1 MPVVTLSTDIG
12 QTDYI
17 VGAIKGQLL
26 SADASNTI
34 VDITHQLSQHNYQ
47 HTAYLCNNA
56 FRHFPA
62 GTFHIIIVNLFEALP
77 KHMLI
82 AEHNN
87 QYIACPDNG
96 ILTTVCGVTPLNVTA
111 IDVETPHSFGVLACT
126 QALATAIKKL
136 GHTPNLQH
144 VGRPITNIKEKYPLR
159 STIGADW
166 IDSQI
171 IFIDS
176 FENVVINVTK
186 EEFEEQRRGRNFKII
201 FTRDEVIDKLSEN
214 YASVAPGD
222 KLAWFNS
229 AGYLE
234 IAINK
239 GNMAGLFG
247 LRGFSENTVKQAL
260 LHNKLLYQTVRI
272 FFVD

>member
-1 MPVVTLSTDIG
+1 MPIVTLSTDIG

-17 VGAIKGQLL
+17 IGAIKGQLL

-47 HTAYLCNNA
+47 HTAYLCNSA
-56 FRHFPA
+56 FKHFPA
-62 GTFHIIIVNLFEALP
+62 GTFHIIIVNLFESLP
-77 KHMLI
+77 THMLV
-82 AEHNN
+82 AEYNN

-96 ILTTVCGVTPLNVTA
+96 ILTTVCGVKPANVIA
-111 IDVETPHSFGVLACT
+111 VDVDAADHFGVLACT
-126 QALATAIKKL
+126 QALAIALTKL
-136 GHTPNLQH
+136 GNAASLQH
-144 VGRPITNIKEKYPLR
+144 AGRPIENIREKYPLR
-159 STIGADW
+159 STIGANW
-166 IDSQI
+166 IDSQV

-176 FENVVINVTK
+176 FENVVINITR
-186 EEFEEQRRGRNFKII
+186 EEFDEQRRGRNFKIV
-201 FTRDEVIDKLSEN
+201 FTRNEVIEKLSDN

-247 LRGFSENTVKQAL
+247 LQGFSESTVKQTA

-272 FFVD
+272 HFVD

>member
-1 MPVVTLSTDIG
+1 MPIVTLSTDIG

-17 VGAIKGQLL
+17 IGAIKGQLL
-26 SADASNTI
+26 TADASNTI

-47 HTAYLCNNA
+47 HTAYLCNSA
-56 FRHFPA
+56 FKHFPP
-62 GTFHIIIVNLFEALP
+62 GSFHIIIVNLFESLP
-77 KHMLI
+77 THMLI

-96 ILTTVCGVTPLNVTA
+96 ILTTVCGTKPAGVIAVDVDTA
-111 IDVETPHSFGVLACT
+111 HSFGVLACT
-126 QALATAIKKL
+126 QVLAMSLKKL
-136 GHTPNLQH
+136 GHSPGLQH
-144 VGRPITNIKEKYPLR
+144 VGRTIDNIKEKYPLR

-176 FENVVINVTK
+176 FENVVINITK
-186 EEFEEQRRGRNFKII
+186 EEFDEQRRGRNFKII
-201 FTRDEVIDKLSEN
+201 FTRNEVIEKLSDN

-247 LRGFSENTVKQAL
+247 LQGFSESTVKQAAM
-260 LHNKLLYQTVRI
+260 HNKLLYQTVRI
-272 FFVD
+272 FFVS

>member
-1 MPVVTLSTDIG
+1 MPIVTLSTDIG
-12 QTDYI
+12 YTDYI
-17 VGAIKGQLL
+17 TGAIKGQLL
-26 SADASNTI
+26 SADAGNII
-34 VDITHQLSQHNYQ
+34 VDITHQLSQNNYQ

-56 FRHFPA
+56 FKHYPA
-62 GTFHIIIVNLFEALP
+62 GAFHIILVNVFESLP
-77 KHMLI
+77 THMLI

-96 ILTTVCGVTPLNVTA
+96 ILTIVCGIKPANVIAVNVDTEGSFGILACTKALAEAIKKISSHASLLQAGRA
-111 IDVETPHSFGVLACT
+111 IDV
-126 QALATAIKKL
+126 
-136 GHTPNLQH
+136 
-144 VGRPITNIKEKYPLR
+144 IKEKYPLR
-159 STIGADW
+159 PAIGADW

-176 FENVVINVTK
+176 FENVVINITK

-201 FTRDEVIDKLSEN
+201 FTRDEVIDRLSDN

-234 IAINK
+234 IAINR

-247 LRGFSENTVKQAL
+247 LKGYSENTVKQAVL
-260 LHNKLLYQTVRI
+260 YNKLLYQTVRI

>member
-1 MPVVTLSTDIG
+1 MPVITLSTDIG

-17 VGAIKGQLL
+17 AGAIKGQLL
-26 SADASNTI
+26 SADAGNTI

-56 FRHFPA
+56 FKHFPA
-62 GTFHIIIVNLFEALP
+62 GTFHIIIVNLFESLP
-77 KHMLI
+77 VHMLI

-96 ILTTVCGVTPLNVTA
+96 ILTIVCGIKPPNVIAVDVDTA
-111 IDVETPHSFGVLACT
+111 HNFGVLACT
-126 QALATAIKKL
+126 QALAMAIKKL
-136 GHTPNLQH
+136 SHSPNLQH
-144 VGRPITNIKEKYPLR
+144 VGRVVENIKEKYPLR

-176 FENVVINVTK
+176 FENVVINITK
-186 EEFEEQRRGRNFKII
+186 DEFEEQRRGRNFKII
-201 FTRDEVIDKLSEN
+201 FTRDEVIDRLSAN

-247 LRGFSENTVKQAL
+247 LKGYSENTVKQAL

>member
-1 MPVVTLSTDIG
+1 MPIVTLSTDIG
-12 QTDYI
+12 QADYI
-17 VGAIKGQLL
+17 IGAVKGQLL
-26 SADASNTI
+26 TADASNTV

-56 FRHFPA
+56 FKHFPQ
-62 GTFHIIIVNLFEALP
+62 GTFHIILVNLFENLP
-77 KHMLI
+77 DHLLI
-82 AEHNN
+82 AEYNN
-87 QYIACPDNG
+87 QFIACPDNG
-96 ILTTVCGVTPLNVTA
+96 ILTTVCGVKPVNVVAVDVDTA
-111 IDVETPHSFGVLACT
+111 HNFGVLACT
-126 QALATAIKKL
+126 QALAMALKKL
-136 GHTPNLQH
+136 SHSPGLQH
-144 VGRPITNIKEKYPLR
+144 AGRFVDNIKEKYPLR
-159 STIGADW
+159 PTIGADW

-186 EEFEEQRRGRNFKII
+186 EEFEEHRRGRNFRII
-201 FTRDEVIDKLSEN
+201 FTRNEVIEKLSQN
-214 YASVAPGD
+214 YASVTPGD

-247 LRGFSENTVKQAL
+247 LQGFSENSLKQAAM
-260 LHNKLLYQTVRI
+260 HNKLLYQTVRI
-272 FFVD
+272 FFS

>member
-1 MPVVTLSTDIG
+1 MPIVTLSTDIG
-12 QTDYI
+12 QSDYI
-17 VGAIKGQLL
+17 VGAVKGQLL
-26 SADASNTI
+26 TADASNTI

-56 FRHFPA
+56 FKHFPA
-62 GTFHIIIVNLFEALP
+62 GTFHIILVNVFETLP
-77 KHMLI
+77 HHMLI

-87 QYIACPDNG
+87 QYVACPDNG
-96 ILTTVCGVTPLNVTA
+96 ILTIVCGVRPSNIIA
-111 IDVETPHSFGVLACT
+111 VEVDNARSFGVLACT

-136 GHTPNLQH
+136 GYSPSLHHAGNA
-144 VGRPITNIKEKYPLR
+144 VDVIKEKYPLR

-176 FENVVINVTK
+176 FENVVINITK

-201 FTRDEVIDKLSEN
+201 FTRDEVIDHLSDN

-247 LRGFSENTVKQAL
+247 LKGYSENTVKQAV